1 MKLESMKRTRRINE
15 YICTV
20 DVSKGRGLDYS
31 TFSIFDVTE
40 STFRQVCDLSGII
53 VWVYVLTDL
62 LNKYCRPYNDALII
76 IENNAEGGMVTNS
89 TSL

>member
-1 MKLESMKRTRRINE
+1 MKLESMRELKEGCE

-40 STFRQVCDLSGII
+40 RPFRQVCD
-53 VWVYVLTDL
+53 YRD
-62 LNKYCRPYNDALII
+62 
-76 IENNAEGGMVTNS
+76 NS
-89 TSL
+89 VSLCSL